1 MQFETPMI
9 DVQNLTKRYGQH
21 VALDGVSFSVNC
33 GEVVGFLGPNGA
45 GKSTTMRILTT
56 FMAAT
61 SGTARVGGDC
71 VFENP
76 MRVRERLGYMPENN
90 PLPPDL
96 RVGDYLKFR
105 AQLKRLTNGDS
116 ANRITEVMEQCGVAD
131 VAGRFI
137 GQLSRGYRQR
147 VGLADALLA
156 KPELIV
162 LDEPTAGLDPNQV
175 RSVRRLIRELAGS
188 HTVLISS
195 HILSEIEMTC
205 DRVVILHEGRLLAS
219 GALDALMA
227 KANAAVVAE
236 MRASLTD
243 TIEWAAK
250 LALGQ
255 AECAEQPGGYVRC
268 RFADVK
274 SADAREKIFASAN
287 EHGWPLRELS
297 RQAPS
302 LEDLFV
308 SLTRGKGGGK

>member
-1 MQFETPMI
+1 MI
-9 DVQNLTKRYGQH
+9 EVQNLTKRYGQH
-21 VALDGVSFSVNC
+21 VALDGVSFSVGR

-56 FMAAT
+56 FIAAT
-61 SGTARVGGDC
+61 SGTVRVGGDC
-71 VFENP
+71 VFEQP
-76 MRVRERLGYMPENN
+76 MRVRKRLGYMPENN
-90 PLPPDL
+90 PLPLDL
-96 RVGDYLKFR
+96 RVADYLKFR
-105 AQLKRLTNGDS
+105 AQLKRLANGDS
-116 ANRITEVMEQCGVAD
+116 AKRIAGVMEQCGVAD

-147 VGLADALLA
+147 VGMADALLG

-175 RSVRRLIRELAGS
+175 RSVRKLVRDLAGG

-219 GALDALMA
+219 GALDELMA
-227 KANAAVVAE
+227 KANAAIVAE
-236 MRASLTD
+236 VRAPLTD
-243 TIEWAAK
+243 AKEWATQ

-268 RFADVK
+268 RFTDAK
-274 SADAREKIFASAN
+274 STDAREKIFSSAN
-287 EHGWPLRELS
+287 ERGWPLRELS

-302 LEDLFV
+302 LEDLFI
-308 SLTRGKGGGK
+308 SLTRGKEAGE

>member
-1 MQFETPMI
+1 MI
-9 DVQNLTKRYGQH
+9 EVQNLSKRYGQH
-21 VALDGVSFSVNC
+21 VALDGVSFSVDG

-61 SGTARVGGDC
+61 SGSVRVGGDC

-105 AQLKRLTNGDS
+105 AQLKRLANGDS
-116 ANRITEVMEQCGVAD
+116 ANRIAEVMEQCGVAD

-175 RSVRRLIRELAGS
+175 RSVRSLIRELAGS

-236 MRASLTD
+236 VRASLTD

-268 RFADVK
+268 RFADAK
-274 SADAREKIFASAN
+274 SADTREKIFASAN
-287 EHGWPLRELS
+287 EHGWSLRELS

-308 SLTRGKGGGK
+308 SLTRGKEGGK

>member
-1 MQFETPMI
+1 MI
-9 DVQNLTKRYGQH
+9 EVQNLSKRYGQH
-21 VALDGVSFSVNC
+21 VALDGVSFSVGC

-61 SGTARVGGDC
+61 SGSVRVGGDC

-76 MRVRERLGYMPENN
+76 MRVRERIGYMPENN
-90 PLPPDL
+90 PLPTDL

-105 AQLKRLTNGDS
+105 AQLKRLANGDS
-116 ANRITEVMEQCGVAD
+116 ANRIAEVMEQCGVAD

-175 RSVRRLIRELAGS
+175 RSVRRLIRELAGG

-219 GALDALMA
+219 GALEELMA

-236 MRASLTD
+236 VRASLTD
-243 TIEWAAK
+243 AKSGPPNSRLAKRSARRSKTATSAASLPTPRAPMRAK
-250 LALGQ
+250 RFSPAPTSAAGR
-255 AECAEQPGGYVRC
+255 CASC
-268 RFADVK
+268 
-274 SADAREKIFASAN
+274 
-287 EHGWPLRELS
+287 HGKPRHLRICS
-297 RQAPS
+297 S
-302 LEDLFV
+302 
-308 SLTRGKGGGK
+308 T

>member
-1 MQFETPMI
+1 MI
-9 DVQNLTKRYGQH
+9 DVQHLTKRYGQH
-21 VALDGVSFSVNC
+21 MALDGVSFSVNA

-71 VFENP
+71 VFEQP
-76 MRVRERLGYMPENN
+76 DRVRERIGYMPENN
-90 PLPPDL
+90 PLPLDL
-96 RVGDYLKFR
+96 RVADYLGFR
-105 AQLKRLTNGDS
+105 AELKHLAKREAVGRVS
-116 ANRITEVMEQCGVAD
+116 EVMEQCGIAD
-131 VAGRFI
+131 VAKRFI

-147 VGLADALLA
+147 VGMADALLA

-162 LDEPTAGLDPNQV
+162 LDEPTSGLDPNQV
-175 RSVRRLIRELAGS
+175 RSVRRLIRQLAGE

-219 GALDALMA
+219 GALNDLMA
-227 KANAAVVAE
+227 KANATVTAE
-236 MRASLTD
+236 MQAPLP
-243 TIEWAAK
+243 EVQQWAAE

-255 AECAEQPGGYVRC
+255 AEIAGQPDGYVRC
-268 RFADVK
+268 QFAGVIDG
-274 SADAREKIFASAN
+274 SARERVFAAAN
-287 EHGWPLRELS
+287 ERGWPLRELS
-297 RQAPS
+297 SRAPS

-308 SLTRGKGGGK
+308 SLTQEEEQPQ

>member
-1 MQFETPMI
+1 MI
-9 DVQNLTKRYGQH
+9 EVHNLTKRYGQH
-21 VALDGVSFSVNC
+21 VALDGVSFSVGC

-61 SGTARVGGDC
+61 SGSVRVGGDC

-76 MRVRERLGYMPENN
+76 MRVRERIGYMPENN
-90 PLPPDL
+90 PLPTDL

-105 AQLKRLTNGDS
+105 AQLKRLANGDS
-116 ANRITEVMEQCGVAD
+116 ANRIAKVIEQCGVAD
-131 VAGRFI
+131 VVGRFI

-236 MRASLTD
+236 VRASLTD

-268 RFADVK
+268 RFADAK
-274 SADAREKIFASAN
+274 SADTREKIFASAN
-287 EHGWPLRELS
+287 EHGWSLRELS

-308 SLTRGKGGGK
+308 SLTRGKEGGK

>member
-1 MQFETPMI
+1 MI
-9 DVQNLTKRYGQH
+9 EVQNLTKRYGQL
-21 VALDGVSFSVNC
+21 VALDAVSFSVGR

-105 AQLKRLTNGDS
+105 ARLKRLANGEG
-116 ANRITEVMEQCGVAD
+116 ARHIAGVMERCGVAD

-147 VGLADALLA
+147 VGMADALLA

-175 RSVRRLIRELAGS
+175 RSVRKLIRELAGD

-205 DRVVILHEGRLLAS
+205 DRIVILHKGRLLAS
-219 GALDALMA
+219 GALDELMA

-236 MRASLTD
+236 VRAPLND
-243 TIEWAAK
+243 AKQWAAE

-255 AECAEQPGGYVRC
+255 AECAAQQDGYVRC
-268 RFADVK
+268 RFVNA
-274 SADAREKIFASAN
+274 SSTGARKKIYASAN
-287 EHGWPLRELS
+287 ERGWPLRELT

-308 SLTRGKGGGK
+308 SLTHCKEGGE

>member
-1 MQFETPMI
+1 MI
-9 DVQNLTKRYGQH
+9 EVQHLTKRYGQH
-21 VALDGVSFSVNC
+21 VALDAVSFSVRH

-61 SGTARVGGDC
+61 SGMARIGGDC

-76 MRVRERLGYMPENN
+76 MRVRKRLGYMPENN

-105 AQLKRLTNGDS
+105 AQLKRLANGES
-116 ANRITEVMEQCGVAD
+116 ARRIAEVMEQCGVAD

-147 VGLADALLA
+147 VGMADALLA

-175 RSVRRLIRELAGS
+175 RSVRKLIRELAGS
-188 HTVLISS
+188 HTMLISS

-205 DRVVILHEGRLLAS
+205 DRIVILHKGRLLAS
-219 GALDALMA
+219 GALDELMA
-227 KANAAVVAE
+227 KATPAVVAE
-236 MRASLTD
+236 VRAPLD
-243 TIEWAAK
+243 DAKEWAAQ

-255 AECAEQPGGYVRC
+255 AECAAQQDGYVRC
-268 RFADVK
+268 RFVNA
-274 SADAREKIFASAN
+274 SNTGARKKIFASAN
-287 EHGWPLRELS
+287 ERGWPLRELT

-308 SLTRGKGGGK
+308 NLTHGKEGGE

>member
-1 MQFETPMI
+1 MI
-9 DVQNLTKRYGQH
+9 EVQNLTKRYGQH
-21 VALDGVSFSVNC
+21 VALDGVSFSVNT

-61 SGTARVGGDC
+61 SGSARVAGDC
-71 VFENP
+71 VFEQP
-76 MRVRERLGYMPENN
+76 DRVRERIGYMPENN
-90 PLPPDL
+90 PLPLDL
-96 RVGDYLKFR
+96 RASDYLTFR
-105 AQLKRLTNGDS
+105 AQLKRL
-116 ANRITEVMEQCGVAD
+116 ANSTVGERVSEVMGQCGIAD
-131 VAGRFI
+131 VANRFI

-147 VGLADALLA
+147 VGMADALLA

-175 RSVRRLIRELAGS
+175 RAVRRLIRELAGD

-205 DRVVILHEGRLLAS
+205 DRVVILHQGKLLAS
-219 GALDALMA
+219 GDLNELMA
-227 KANAAVVAE
+227 KADAAVTAE
-236 MRASLTD
+236 VNAPLPEVKQWATD
-243 TIEWAAK
+243 

-255 AECAEQPGGYVRC
+255 AEIAEQPDGYVRC
-268 RFADVK
+268 RFSGAKNSDT
-274 SADAREKIFASAN
+274 RERIFAAATDR
-287 EHGWPLRELS
+287 GWPLRELS

-308 SLTRGKGGGK
+308 SLTHRKEGQR

>member
-1 MQFETPMI
+1 MI
-9 DVQNLTKRYGQH
+9 EVQNLTKRYGQH
-21 VALDGVSFSVNC
+21 VALDGVSFSVGQ

-105 AQLKRLTNGDS
+105 ARLKRLANGEG
-116 ANRITEVMEQCGVAD
+116 ARHIAGVMERCGVAD

-147 VGLADALLA
+147 VGMADALLA

-175 RSVRRLIRELAGS
+175 RSVRNLIRELAGS
-188 HTVLISS
+188 HTLLISS

-205 DRVVILHEGRLLAS
+205 DRIVILHEGRLLAS
-219 GALDALMA
+219 GALDELMA

-236 MRASLTD
+236 VRAPLD
-243 TIEWAAK
+243 DAKQWAAE

-255 AECAEQPGGYVRC
+255 AECAAQQGGYVRC
-268 RFADVK
+268 RFVNA
-274 SADAREKIFASAN
+274 SSTGARKKIYASAN
-287 EHGWPLRELS
+287 ERGWPLRELTL
-297 RQAPS
+297 QAPS

-308 SLTRGKGGGK
+308 SLTHGKEDGE

>member
-1 MQFETPMI
+1 MI
-9 DVQNLTKRYGQH
+9 DVQHLTKRYGQH
-21 VALDGVSFSVNC
+21 MALDGVSFSVNA

-71 VFENP
+71 VFEQP
-76 MRVRERLGYMPENN
+76 DRVRERIGYMPENT
-90 PLPPDL
+90 PLPLAL
-96 RVGDYLKFR
+96 RVADYLGFR
-105 AQLKRLTNGDS
+105 AELKQLAKREAVGRVS
-116 ANRITEVMEQCGVAD
+116 EVMEQCGIAD
-131 VAGRFI
+131 VAKRFI

-147 VGLADALLA
+147 VGMADALLA

-162 LDEPTAGLDPNQV
+162 LDEPTSGLDPNQV
-175 RSVRRLIRELAGS
+175 RSVRRLIRELAGE

-219 GALDALMA
+219 GALNDLMA
-227 KANAAVVAE
+227 KANATVTAE
-236 MRASLTD
+236 MQAPLP
-243 TIEWAAK
+243 EVQQWAAE

-255 AECAEQPGGYVRC
+255 AEIAGQPDGYVRC
-268 RFADVK
+268 QFAGPIDG
-274 SADAREKIFASAN
+274 SARERIFAAAN
-287 EHGWPLRELS
+287 ERGWTLRELS
-297 RQAPS
+297 RKAPS

-308 SLTRGKGGGK
+308 SLTQEKEQPQ

>member
-1 MQFETPMI
+1 MI
-9 DVQNLTKRYGQH
+9 DVQHLTKRYGQH
-21 VALDGVSFSVNC
+21 VALDGVSFSVNA

-71 VFENP
+71 VFEQP
-76 MRVRERLGYMPENN
+76 DRVRERIGYMPENN
-90 PLPPDL
+90 PLPLDL
-96 RVGDYLKFR
+96 RVADYLGFR
-105 AQLKRLTNGDS
+105 AELKRLAKRKTTGRVS
-116 ANRITEVMEQCGVAD
+116 EVMEQCGIED
-131 VAGRFI
+131 VAKRFI

-147 VGLADALLA
+147 VGMADALLA

-162 LDEPTAGLDPNQV
+162 LDEPTSGLDPNQV
-175 RSVRRLIRELAGS
+175 RSVRRLIRELAGE

-219 GALDALMA
+219 GALNDLMA
-227 KANAAVVAE
+227 KANASVIAE
-236 MRASLTD
+236 VQAPLP
-243 TIEWAAK
+243 EVQQWAAE

-255 AECAEQPGGYVRC
+255 AEVAGQPDGYVRC
-268 RFADVK
+268 QFAGAIDG
-274 SADAREKIFASAN
+274 SARERVFAAAN
-287 EHGWPLRELS
+287 ERGWPLRELS
-297 RQAPS
+297 RRAPS

-308 SLTRGKGGGK
+308 SLTQEREEPQ

>member
-1 MQFETPMI
+1 MDTPMI
-9 DVQNLTKRYGQH
+9 EVQNLTKRYGQH
-21 VALDGVSFSVNC
+21 VALDGVSFSVGR

-56 FMAAT
+56 FIAAT
-61 SGTARVGGDC
+61 SGTVRVGGDC
-71 VFENP
+71 VFEQP
-76 MRVRERLGYMPENN
+76 MRVRKRLGYMPENN
-90 PLPPDL
+90 PLPLDL
-96 RVGDYLKFR
+96 RVADYLKFR
-105 AQLKRLTNGDS
+105 AQLKRLANGDS
-116 ANRITEVMEQCGVAD
+116 AKRIAGVMEQCGVAD

-147 VGLADALLA
+147 VGMADALLG

-175 RSVRRLIRELAGS
+175 RSVRKLVRDLAGG

-219 GALDALMA
+219 GALDELMA
-227 KANAAVVAE
+227 KANAAIVAE
-236 MRASLTD
+236 VRAPLTD
-243 TIEWAAK
+243 AKEWATQ

-268 RFADVK
+268 RFTDAK
-274 SADAREKIFASAN
+274 STDAREKIFSSAS
-287 EHGWPLRELS
+287 ERGWPLRELS
-297 RQAPS
+297 RQAQS

-308 SLTRGKGGGK
+308 SLTRGKEADE

>member
-1 MQFETPMI
+1 MI
-9 DVQNLTKRYGQH
+9 EVQNLSKRYGQH
-21 VALDGVSFSVNC
+21 VALNGVSFSVGR

-61 SGTARVGGDC
+61 SGSVRVGGDC
-71 VFENP
+71 VFEHP
-76 MRVRERLGYMPENN
+76 MRVCERIGYMPENN
-90 PLPPDL
+90 PLPLDL

-105 AQLKRLTNGDS
+105 AQLKRLANGDS
-116 ANRITEVMEQCGVAD
+116 ANRIAEVMDQCGVAD

-175 RSVRRLIRELAGS
+175 RSVRSLIRELAGS

-236 MRASLTD
+236 VRASLTD
-243 TIEWAAK
+243 TMEWAAK

-268 RFADVK
+268 RFADAK
-274 SADAREKIFASAN
+274 SADTREKIFASAN
-287 EHGWPLRELS
+287 EHGWSLRELS

-308 SLTRGKGGGK
+308 SLTRGKEGGK

>member
-1 MQFETPMI
+1 MI
-9 DVQNLTKRYGQH
+9 EVQNLTKRYGQH
-21 VALDGVSFSVNC
+21 VALDGVSFSVGR

-56 FMAAT
+56 FIAAT
-61 SGTARVGGDC
+61 SGTVRVGGDC
-71 VFENP
+71 VFEQP
-76 MRVRERLGYMPENN
+76 MRVRKRLGYMPENN
-90 PLPPDL
+90 PLPLDL
-96 RVGDYLKFR
+96 RVADYLKFR
-105 AQLKRLTNGDS
+105 AQLKRLANGDS
-116 ANRITEVMEQCGVAD
+116 ANRIAGVMEQCGVAD

-147 VGLADALLA
+147 VGMADALLG

-175 RSVRRLIRELAGS
+175 RSVRKLVRDLAGG

-219 GALDALMA
+219 GALDELMA
-227 KANAAVVAE
+227 KANAAIVAE
-236 MRASLTD
+236 VRAPLTD
-243 TIEWAAK
+243 AKEWATQ

-268 RFADVK
+268 RFTDAK
-274 SADAREKIFASAN
+274 STDAREKIFSSAS
-287 EHGWPLRELS
+287 ERGWPLRELS

-308 SLTRGKGGGK
+308 SLTRGKEAGE

>member
-1 MQFETPMI
+1 MI
-9 DVQNLTKRYGQH
+9 EVQHLTKRYGQH
-21 VALDGVSFSVNC
+21 MALDGVSFSVNA

-71 VFENP
+71 VFEQP
-76 MRVRERLGYMPENN
+76 DRVRERIGYMPENN
-90 PLPPDL
+90 PLPLDL
-96 RVGDYLKFR
+96 RVAEYLGFR
-105 AQLKRLTNGDS
+105 AELKQLAKREAVGRVS
-116 ANRITEVMEQCGVAD
+116 EVMEQCGIAD
-131 VAGRFI
+131 VAKRFI

-147 VGLADALLA
+147 VGMADALLA

-162 LDEPTAGLDPNQV
+162 LDEPTSGLDPNQV
-175 RSVRRLIRELAGS
+175 RSVRRLIRELAGE

-219 GALDALMA
+219 GALNDLMA
-227 KANAAVVAE
+227 KANATVTAE
-236 MRASLTD
+236 MQAPLP
-243 TIEWAAK
+243 EVQQWAAE

-255 AECAEQPGGYVRC
+255 AEIAGQPDGYVRC
-268 RFADVK
+268 QFAGPIDG
-274 SADAREKIFASAN
+274 SARERIFAAAN
-287 EHGWPLRELS
+287 ERGWTLRELS
-297 RQAPS
+297 RNAPS

-308 SLTRGKGGGK
+308 SLTQEKEEPQ

>member
-1 MQFETPMI
+1 MI
-9 DVQNLTKRYGQH
+9 DVQHLTKRYGQH
-21 VALDGVSFSVNC
+21 VALDGVSFSVNA

-71 VFENP
+71 VFEQP
-76 MRVRERLGYMPENN
+76 DRVRERIGYMPENN
-90 PLPPDL
+90 PLPLDL
-96 RVGDYLKFR
+96 RVADYLGFR
-105 AQLKRLTNGDS
+105 AELKRLAKRKTTGRVS
-116 ANRITEVMEQCGVAD
+116 EVMEQCGIED
-131 VAGRFI
+131 VAKRFI

-147 VGLADALLA
+147 VGMADALLA

-162 LDEPTAGLDPNQV
+162 LDEPTSGLDPNQV
-175 RSVRRLIRELAGS
+175 RSVRRLIRELAGE

-219 GALDALMA
+219 GALNDLMA
-227 KANAAVVAE
+227 KANASVIAE
-236 MRASLTD
+236 VQAPLP
-243 TIEWAAK
+243 EVQQWAAE

-255 AECAEQPGGYVRC
+255 AEVAGQPDGYVRC
-268 RFADVK
+268 QFAGAIDG
-274 SADAREKIFASAN
+274 SARERVFAAAN
-287 EHGWPLRELS
+287 ERGWPLRELS
-297 RQAPS
+297 RRSPS

-308 SLTRGKGGGK
+308 SLTQEKEQPQ

>member
-1 MQFETPMI
+1 MI
-9 DVQNLTKRYGQH
+9 EVQNLTKRYGQL
-21 VALDGVSFSVNC
+21 VALDAVSFSVGR

-105 AQLKRLTNGDS
+105 ARLKRLANGEG
-116 ANRITEVMEQCGVAD
+116 ARHIAGVMERCGVAD

-147 VGLADALLA
+147 VGMADALLA

-175 RSVRRLIRELAGS
+175 RSVRKLIRELAGD

-205 DRVVILHEGRLLAS
+205 DRIVILHKGRLLAS
-219 GALDALMA
+219 GALDELMA

-236 MRASLTD
+236 VRAPLD
-243 TIEWAAK
+243 DAKQWATE

-255 AECAEQPGGYVRC
+255 AECAAQQDGYVRC
-268 RFADVK
+268 RFSDAK
-274 SADAREKIFASAN
+274 STGARKKIFASAN
-287 EHGWPLRELS
+287 ERGWPLRELT

-308 SLTRGKGGGK
+308 SLTHGKEGGE